1 MCTYDHCVNC
11 IRFSEMKYLI
21 ENSGIPKNRQKPQEL
36 TAGVDY
42 DAFYLLNDV
51 KEKIDAYVDVG
62 GFNLYICSENTGNG
76 KTSWAIK
83 ILLKYFDKIWA
94 GNGFRVRGM
103 FVHVPTLLAKLKDF
117 DNPLLKSYR
126 ENLSKADLI
135 IWDDIAGS
143 KLSDYDI
150 SQLLMILDDRIIE
163 DKANI
168 YTSNVT
174 TQTGLSK
181 AVGPRLASRIF
192 NCSGIIEL
200 KGTDMRHGSFADIK

>member
-1 MCTYDHCVNC
+1 
-11 IRFSEMKYLI
+11 MKYLI
-21 ENSGIPKNRQKPQEL
+21 ENSGIPKNRQKPQSL

-42 DAFYLLNDV
+42 DAFCLLNDV
-51 KEKIDAYVDVG
+51 KEKIDQYVDVG

-103 FVHVPTLLAKLKDF
+103 FVHVPTLLSKLKDF

-126 ENLSKADLI
+126 DNLSNADVI
-135 IWDDIAGS
+135 IWDDIAGA

-150 SQLLMILDDRIIE
+150 SQLLMIIDNRIIE
-163 DKANI
+163 DKTNI

-174 TQTGLSK
+174 TQTGLTK

-200 KGTDMRHGSFADIK
+200 KGTDMRHGSITDFK